1 MFNRQEIRELLSEH
15 NLTQVFNELGWNYEN
30 EDEYIDFEYKGEK
43 YNVELKQIADKTG
56 YAVYTL
62 DSEENDSKIFTNK
75 ILRDHIQNKV
85 KDLKRENL
93 IIYTDREKNIQI
105 WQTALREKNQPI
117 RRREIKYI
125 PNKNEEEILRALE
138 NLHFSIDEEDE
149 LSIIEV
155 SGRIAK
161 PFDVEKIT
169 KKF

>member
-75 ILRDHIQNKV
+75 I
-85 KDLKRENL
+85 
-93 IIYTDREKNIQI
+93 
-105 WQTALREKNQPI
+105 
-117 RRREIKYI
+117 
-125 PNKNEEEILRALE
+125 
-138 NLHFSIDEEDE
+138 FF
-149 LSIIEV
+149 IIE
-155 SGRIAK
+155 II
-161 PFDVEKIT
+161 FNTIWNNW
-169 KKF
+169 